1 MTLYEYDRSLQPPL
15 FCGVDE
21 AGRGPLAGD
30 VYAAAVILPLDAE
43 IPGINDSKKLSEK
56 KRDALYDLITEQ
68 AVAWAVGVATV
79 EEIEKINILQAAMLA
94 MKRAVD
100 ALPVKPSLALVDGN
114 KNPQLSVPS
123 RCLVHGDATSASIA
137 AASIVAKVTRDRYME
152 EMDRVYPGYLF
163 AKHKGYGSKAHYAC
177 IDELGPS
184 PIHRMSFLKKY
195 YAKKEEAP
203 HSDGNRGEA
212 AASQRLAEQGYQILD
227 ANWRCPYGEI
237 DLIARDGDQLVFC
250 EVKTR
255 TEDGIGTPGE
265 AVSLSKQKK
274 LTAAALSY
282 LSEHPSGLQ
291 PRFDVVE
298 VTLSGGNGAVL
309 SVEHLK
315 NAFSAQQ

>member
-1 MTLYEYDRSLQPPL
+1 MNKRQTGLQYE
-15 FCGVDE
+15 E
-21 AGRGPLAGD
+21 K
-30 VYAAAVILPLDAE
+30 AAE
-43 IPGINDSKKLSEK
+43 
-56 KRDALYDLITEQ
+56 Y
-68 AVAWAVGVATV
+68 
-79 EEIEKINILQAAMLA
+79 
-94 MKRAVD
+94 MK
-100 ALPVKPSLALVDGN
+100 
-114 KNPQLSVPS
+114 Q
-123 RCLVHGDATSASIA
+123 
-137 AASIVAKVTRDRYME
+137 
-152 EMDRVYPGYLF
+152 
-163 AKHKGYGSKAHYAC
+163 
-177 IDELGPS
+177 
-184 PIHRMSFLKKY
+184 
-195 YAKKEEAP
+195 
-203 HSDGNRGEA
+203 
-212 AASQRLAEQGYQILD
+212 QGYQILD
-227 ANWRCPYGEI
+227 ANWRCLYGEI

>member
-1 MTLYEYDRSLQPPL
+1 
-15 FCGVDE
+15 
-21 AGRGPLAGD
+21 
-30 VYAAAVILPLDAE
+30 
-43 IPGINDSKKLSEK
+43 
-56 KRDALYDLITEQ
+56 
-68 AVAWAVGVATV
+68 
-79 EEIEKINILQAAMLA
+79 
-94 MKRAVD
+94 
-100 ALPVKPSLALVDGN
+100 
-114 KNPQLSVPS
+114 
-123 RCLVHGDATSASIA
+123 
-137 AASIVAKVTRDRYME
+137 ME